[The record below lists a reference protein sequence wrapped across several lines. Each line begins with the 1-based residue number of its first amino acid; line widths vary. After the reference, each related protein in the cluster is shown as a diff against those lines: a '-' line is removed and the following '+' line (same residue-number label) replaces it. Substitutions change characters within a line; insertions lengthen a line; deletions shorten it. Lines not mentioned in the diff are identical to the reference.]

1 MINHWRLVKH
11 TDDGCSVYECL
22 SCLAEWEARTSP
34 ECGWKFCPACGTRWN
49 GPLPNY
55 RELANKAW
63 ERRRQRWVAPHYE
76 RGKRLSAPEW
86 RCESR
91 NLNYDQDWEPDGTP
105 FQGTAKAAWSWL
117 HRQRKNHHPE
127 WEWRILLVSSKER
140 YPLP

>member
-1 MINHWRLVKH
+1 
-11 TDDGCSVYECL
+11 
-22 SCLAEWEARTSP
+22 
-34 ECGWKFCPACGTRWN
+34 
-49 GPLPNY
+49 LPNY